1 MKNLLF
7 TGASGFVGA
16 NIKPILSISYRYR
29 TVGITEMDDYKVN
42 LSVKVPDL
50 KNRYN
55 IVLHAAGKAHM
66 VSTTEAEKKVFFDI
80 NLQGTKNLCYALEKA
95 GTPES
100 FIYISTVAVYGL
112 ESGESITEEYPL
124 NGSNPYA
131 LSKILAEEYL
141 KEWCISH
148 NVKLGI
154 LRSSLMAGKNPPGN
168 LGAMIN
174 GIKSGKYLRIGDGSA
189 RKSILMAEDIARLIP
204 KLTEVGGIY
213 NVCDNNHPSFKE
225 LEELISKQLDIKD
238 PKSIPYGIAKS
249 LAIVGDVFGN
259 KFPINSNKLNKITKS
274 LTFSNEKA
282 KRELDWEPMDVLKNF
297 IIN

>member
-154 LRSSLMAGKNPPGN
+154 LRSSLMAGKT
-168 LGAMIN
+168 LQVI
-174 GIKSGKYLRIGDGSA
+174 
-189 RKSILMAEDIARLIP
+189 
-204 KLTEVGGIY
+204 
-213 NVCDNNHPSFKE
+213 
-225 LEELISKQLDIKD
+225 
-238 PKSIPYGIAKS
+238 
-249 LAIVGDVFGN
+249 
-259 KFPINSNKLNKITKS
+259 
-274 LTFSNEKA
+274 
-282 KRELDWEPMDVLKNF
+282 WEQ
-297 IIN
+297 

>member
-1 MKNLLF
+1 
-7 TGASGFVGA
+7 
-16 NIKPILSISYRYR
+16 
-29 TVGITEMDDYKVN
+29 
-42 LSVKVPDL
+42 
-50 KNRYN
+50 
-55 IVLHAAGKAHM
+55 
-66 VSTTEAEKKVFFDI
+66 
-80 NLQGTKNLCYALEKA
+80 
-95 GTPES
+95 
-100 FIYISTVAVYGL
+100 
-112 ESGESITEEYPL
+112 
-124 NGSNPYA
+124 
-131 LSKILAEEYL
+131 
-141 KEWCISH
+141 
-148 NVKLGI
+148 
-154 LRSSLMAGKNPPGN
+154 
-168 LGAMIN
+168 MIN